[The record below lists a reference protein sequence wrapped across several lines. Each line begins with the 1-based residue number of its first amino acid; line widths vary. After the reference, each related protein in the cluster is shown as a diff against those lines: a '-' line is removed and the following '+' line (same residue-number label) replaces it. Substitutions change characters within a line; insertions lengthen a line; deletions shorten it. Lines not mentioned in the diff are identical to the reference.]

1 MLRRRSA
8 AGESH
13 SSPVVPLQAAQL
25 PHDARTR
32 GPLLVLARVFTPFK
46 PQRFAS
52 KLTGPTGPTGPT
64 GTQDEKTENAA
75 LEKELRDAD
84 VLRPL
89 FRRNTGSMAALTG
102 ADEDESY
109 MEYDAR

>member
-1 MLRRRSA
+1 MFRRRSA

-32 GPLLVLARVFTPFK
+32 GPVLVLARVFTPFK

-52 KLTGPTGPTGPT
+52 KLTGPTGATC
-64 GTQDEKTENAA
+64 TQDEKTENAA

-89 FRRNTGSMAALTG
+89 FRRNMGSMAALTG